1 MGGSGKARIVELMR
15 HPEAV
20 AEPPGGPVWRRP
32 VLILAISVV
41 VIAGALFAAEA
52 RRDYAV
58 AFRATARGERCPSH
72 GVVIAEGDS
81 CWAIVVRNVGTSS
94 DTARCTWT
102 GGGFTTDLI
111 APNEHEVRDVVS
123 HTKGAIRVSCQ
134 PV

>member
-1 MGGSGKARIVELMR
+1 MR

-41 VIAGALFAAEA
+41 VIAGALFAADA
-52 RRDYAV
+52 RREYAV
-58 AFRATARGERCPSH
+58 AFRATARPARCPSH
-72 GVVIAEGDS
+72 GVPLAERDT

-94 DTARCTWT
+94 DAARCTWT
-102 GGGFTTDLI
+102 GGTFTTDLI
-111 APNEHEVRDVVS
+111 APNTHEVHDVVW
-123 HTKGAIRVSCQ
+123 HAAGAIPVSCR